1 MTGIVDVAIVGLGPV
16 GATLA
21 ALLGRAGV
29 STLVIDKAD
38 DIFPLPRAI
47 GFDHEIMRVLQNLG
61 LAEAIAPYVVPYRPT
76 EYRGVDGRAIARYA
90 SVPEPYPQ
98 GWEPSFVFTQP
109 PVECAIRALLETL
122 PAVEVRLSTELK
134 NIIDHGDHVALHT
147 IGASGAPETLRARY
161 AVGCDGGTS
170 LVRKLLD
177 IRFESLDFDE
187 PWLVVDVLVNEN
199 KLGKLP
205 ETIIQ
210 YCDPERPTTY
220 VVGPGNHRRWE
231 LMLLP
236 GEVPE
241 TMSQEDV
248 IWRLLSG
255 WMTRE
260 DGSLWR
266 AATYVFHALVA
277 EEWRKGRVFLAG
289 DAAHMTPPFMAQ
301 GMCQG
306 IRDAAN
312 LAWKLVLVLSG
323 RAGDGLLDSYE
334 AERRP
339 HVRATTETAKALG
352 RIICERDPERAT
364 ERDARMRAEFGDP
377 PRVQFRQNLIPPLT
391 AGAFPLGQEAP
402 VGARFPQPRIITDA
416 GVHRL
421 DDVAGDGFR
430 LVLAAGVNAQ
440 DLPAALRQ
448 AMTGLHARILCLSRQ
463 EQPPGEPIR
472 AAVLDEADG
481 LLAGWMRDHG
491 VIAVFVRPDH
501 YVFAAAR
508 KLADLEDMAPEI
520 ATHLHLIPL
529 HLTPLHL
536 EPHAAAAP

>member
-1 MTGIVDVAIVGLGPV
+1 MASIVDVAIVGLGPV

-47 GFDHEIMRVLQNLG
+47 GFDHEIMRVMQNLG
-61 LAEAIAPYVVPYRPT
+61 LAETIAPYVVSYRPT

-90 SVPEPYPQ
+90 SLPAPYPQ

-109 PVECAIRALLETL
+109 PVEHAIRALLETL
-122 PAVEVRLSTELK
+122 PSVEVRLSTELRD
-134 NIIDHGDHVALHT
+134 IIDRGDHVELHT
-147 IGASGAPETLRARY
+147 LDASGAPESLRARY

-170 LVRKLLD
+170 LVRKLLA

-187 PWLVVDVLVNEN
+187 PWLVVDMVVNED

-205 ETIIQ
+205 ENIIQ
-210 YCDPERPTTY
+210 YCDPERPTTF

-236 GEVPE
+236 GEAPE

-248 IWRLLSG
+248 IWRLLG
-255 WMTRE
+255 RWLTPE
-260 DGSLWR
+260 DASLWR

-312 LAWKLVLVLSG
+312 LAWKLALVLSG
-323 RAGDGLLDSYE
+323 KAGDGLLDSYE

-352 RIICERDPERAT
+352 RIICERDPDRAKA
-364 ERDARMRAEFGDP
+364 RDARMRAEFGDP
-377 PRVQFRQNLIPPLT
+377 PRVQFRQNLIPPLA
-391 AGAFPLGQEAP
+391 AGAFPPGQEAP
-402 VGARFPQPRIITDA
+402 VGTRFPQPRIMTDA
-416 GVHRL
+416 RVHRL
-421 DDVAGDGFR
+421 DDVAGDRFR
-430 LVLAAGVNAQ
+430 LVLAAGVSAL

-448 AMTGLHARILCLSRQ
+448 ATAHLDAHILCLGLKQ
-463 EQPPGEPIR
+463 QPPVEASR
-472 AAVLDEADG
+472 AIVLHEADG
-481 LLAGWMRDHG
+481 LLEGWMRDHG
-491 VIAVFVRPDH
+491 VVAVFVRPDH

-508 KLADLEDMAPEI
+508 TVADLEDMASQI
-520 ATHLHLIPL
+520 ATQ
-529 HLTPLHL
+529 LHL
-536 EPHAAAAP
+536 EPGAASAC

>member
-1 MTGIVDVAIVGLGPV
+1 MTSTVDVAIVGLGPV

-29 STLVIDKAD
+29 STVVIDKAD

-61 LAEAIAPYVVPYRPT
+61 LAETIAPFVVSYRPT

-90 SVPEPYPQ
+90 SLPPPFPQ

-109 PVECAIRALLETL
+109 PVERALRALLETL
-122 PAVEVRLSTELK
+122 PAVEVRLSTELTG
-134 NIIDHGDHVALHT
+134 IIDHGDRVELRTRDA
-147 IGASGAPETLRARY
+147 AGAPGTVRARY

-187 PWLVVDVLVNEN
+187 PWLVVDMLVNED
-199 KLGKLP
+199 KLGTLP

-210 YCDPERPTTY
+210 YCDPQRPTTF
-220 VVGPGNHRRWE
+220 VIGPDNHRRWE

-241 TMSQEDV
+241 VMSREET
-248 IWRLLSG
+248 IWRLLERWLS
-255 WMTRE
+255 RE
-260 DGSLWR
+260 DASLWR

-312 LAWKLVLVLSG
+312 LAWKLTLVLSG
-323 RAGDGLLDSYE
+323 KAGDALLDSYQ
-334 AERRP
+334 AERRL

-352 RIICERDPERAT
+352 RIICERDLEKAKA
-364 ERDARMRAEFGDP
+364 RDVRMRAELGDP
-377 PRVQFRQNLIPPLT
+377 PRVQVRQNLIPPLT
-391 AGAFPLGQEAP
+391 AGAFQAGLEPP
-402 VGARFPQPRIITDA
+402 VGTRFPQPRITRDG
-416 GVHRL
+416 GVERL

-430 LVLAAGVNAQ
+430 LVLAASVNIA
-440 DLPAALRQ
+440 DLPSALRQ
-448 AMTGLHARILCLSRQ
+448 VIADLGAQILCLSQ
-463 EQPPGEPIR
+463 EDEPSAQTSDALALR
-472 AAVLDEADG
+472 EADG
-481 LLAGWMRDHG
+481 LLAGWLREHG
-491 VIAVFVRPDH
+491 VIAAFVRPDH

-508 KLADLEDMAPEI
+508 TRADLKDMASQI
-520 ATHLHLIPL
+520 STQ
-529 HLTPLHL
+529 LHL
-536 EPHAAAAP
+536 EPATAPAG